1 MVNKKS
7 KQLVAK
13 LIVTVAHPEGGDGLV
28 IVDNKG
34 AVYARTEKGWVPLDM
49 TEATDD
55 TQV

>member
-1 MVNKKS
+1 MAAKKP

-13 LIVTVAHPEGGDGLV
+13 LIVTVSHPEGGDGLV

-49 TEATDD
+49 TEADNDST
-55 TQV
+55 V